1 MGFCYLSAENEVVF
15 LATSSDNVIRSL
27 YQRPLCRGRHPVW
40 GDKGGQDTYIP
51 SVHRAMSSGGLGQ
64 CTSNSGNKCSDR
76 KGLSTWRHQSGAF
89 QPDWELGEAVGKL
102 LGEEVLFKLVARG
115 WAGINCEGELLLAQG
130 IAYAKVQRGESGQE
144 LKKKKK
150 NTLETRG
157 RRARAGGLEKRLH
170 CQLGADDEGFHV
182 LRKPVWTSF
191 LGKVTSLPGT
201 VMVLCLWPQG
211 KDE

>member
-182 LRKPVWTSF
+182 LRKPVWMSF

>member
-150 NTLETRG
+150 HPGDKREEGKGRG
-157 RRARAGGLEKRLH
+157 SREEAALPAGGR
-170 CQLGADDEGFHV
+170 
-182 LRKPVWTSF
+182 
-191 LGKVTSLPGT
+191 
-201 VMVLCLWPQG
+201 
-211 KDE
+211 